1 MATTTL
7 TPAATT
13 YRSGLYE
20 WVTTTDHKKIGIL
33 YLVNSFVFFFLAG
46 LMALGVR
53 TELAIPGLQ
62 ILTDEGLYNQL
73 FTMHGSVMIFL
84 FIIPILAGFG
94 NYVVPLQIGAP
105 DMAFPRINALS
116 FWMLPLGGILL
127 LLGFVTGGTA
137 AAGWTGYPPLTE
149 DYPLAS
155 TGTGQDLWIVALIL
169 IGTSSI
175 LGAINFLVTI
185 FKMRAP
191 GMTLFRM
198 PILVWT
204 VLVTSVLVLMATP
217 VITSALIMLFIDR
230 NIGGGHFFDPQFGG
244 NAILWQNVFW

>member
-7 TPAATT
+7 HPAATG

-33 YLVNSFVFFFLAG
+33 YLINSMLFFFIAG
-46 LMALGVR
+46 LLAMGVR

-62 ILTDEGLYNQL
+62 FVTDENLYNQL
-73 FTMHGSVMIFL
+73 FTMHGTAMIFL

-94 NYVVPLQIGAP
+94 NYIVPLQIGAP

-127 LLGFVTGGTA
+127 FLGFVTGGAA
-137 AAGWTGYPPLTE
+137 AAGWTSYSPLSQDRPLSSVGY
-149 DYPLAS
+149 
-155 TGTGQDLWIVALIL
+155 GQDLWIVALVL

-175 LGAINFLVTI
+175 
-185 FKMRAP
+185 
-191 GMTLFRM
+191 
-198 PILVWT
+198 
-204 VLVTSVLVLMATP
+204 
-217 VITSALIMLFIDR
+217 
-230 NIGGGHFFDPQFGG
+230 
-244 NAILWQNVFW
+244 